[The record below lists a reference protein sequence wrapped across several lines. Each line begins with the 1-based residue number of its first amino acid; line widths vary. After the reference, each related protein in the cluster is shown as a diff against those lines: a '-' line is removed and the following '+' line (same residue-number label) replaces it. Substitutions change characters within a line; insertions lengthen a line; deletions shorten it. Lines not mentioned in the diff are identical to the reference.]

1 MLFNFIPLSLTLPRA
16 QEMMTYYNLGRHNLD
31 ILCNIFTSKMTI
43 SVTPVYFFAKTERRY
58 KSNFLYRKSVFQLF
72 LKFHEVAPMTILRR
86 R

>member
-43 SVTPVYFFAKTERRY
+43 SVTPVYFFAKIERRY
-58 KSNFLYRKSVFQLF
+58 
-72 LKFHEVAPMTILRR
+72 
-86 R
+86 